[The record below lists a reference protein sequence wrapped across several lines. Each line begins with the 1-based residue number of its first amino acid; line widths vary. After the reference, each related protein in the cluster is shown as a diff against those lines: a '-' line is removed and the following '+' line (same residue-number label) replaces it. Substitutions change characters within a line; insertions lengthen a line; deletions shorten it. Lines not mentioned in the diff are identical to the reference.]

1 MPVEKNTVAISIY
14 GHSIRALVDTGAS
27 ISCVSSDL
35 IPKLGINPSQLSPSN
50 VRDAV
55 AVGGERHASLG
66 AISLPISFDGPLISH
81 TFHVFQ
87 SFNHPLILGL
97 DFLNQNDGIFNA
109 ENCTLYLRDP
119 DDNTAFSIDTNTGF
133 ARVLNTTSIP
143 PNSVVSVQVFITNIP
158 KHKTVLLEPCAQLPQ
173 CSLAGAKCLVENTG
187 KAFMQIINPSNK
199 PIRLNATTPIASA
212 SIVNEK
218 TIYSLDTPLTISK
231 QNTNSQS
238 KDPIHFDLQHTSLS
252 DVEKDLL
259 TSFLSKHRA
268 VFATDLHELGEA
280 KTQPHR
286 IDTGDAHPIRQRF
299 YRQSPH
305 VNAEMNR
312 QIEEMLSTGIIEES
326 SSMWQ
331 SPVVMVKKKNGQL
344 RFAVDYRK
352 LNAVTKQFTF
362 PLPRLEDVFDTIGSS
377 QAKLFSTLDLA
388 SGFWQIPMD
397 SDTKHKSAFVT
408 PSGVYQWKRM
418 PFGLVNAPASF
429 QALMTQVLRG
439 LNWKTCLVYVDDI
452 LVFSN
457 SFKEHLQHLEQIFTR
472 LTEAGLTLKPSK
484 CAFALS
490 SVKYL
495 GHVLT
500 KDGVQVDVSK
510 TDTVRSFPI
519 PRNQKELRSFL
530 GLCNY
535 YRKFVKG
542 YSRITNPLTALLCKD
557 TPFTWTEECQSAFD
571 KLRTA
576 LTTSPVLAYPDH
588 NKPFTLTTDAS
599 GSAIG
604 YILGQ
609 TDSTGIE
616 RVIAYGGR
624 SLNQHERKY
633 PVSEKEGLAIVEG
646 IKTYHVYL
654 ASQPFKIFTDHAALK
669 WLNNVKH
676 STGRLARWAVLLQ
689 GYKYEIH
696 YKPGKK
702 NEVADALSRRP
713 YPETSE
719 SLPESE
725 DVIPSADVS
734 SLESNKVFYETTF
747 FYKRSEDSIVSETT
761 SHTACVCAIDTNPS
775 IAELQQ
781 DCPDFGPMYKYFKN
795 DELPSEKSN
804 REKLL
809 SESNF
814 YVFLD
819 NVLYHYY
826 QPRSKRARHPD
837 NYVKQLAVPRC
848 LREDVL
854 RSYHDSLAGGAHF
867 GFERTYRAIQ
877 LKYYWPGMYQNVADY
892 VRSCDQCQCAKKSTQ
907 NTHAPL
913 VNMPVTKPFNRIHM
927 DILGPVTKTSKGHK
941 YILLVV
947 DSFSIWPEA
956 FPLKTQDSK
965 EIATVLFREIF
976 ARYGAPRTLITDRGQ
991 NFMSKLVT
999 AVCELFQVTRHHTSS
1014 YHPQTNAACE
1024 RMNSTIAQCIRT
1036 YINEDQDN
1044 WTELLPGILMALRM
1058 SPSTQS
1064 SDLSPHQILFG
1075 SEMELPFDTSVIPK
1089 DGMNQDAK
1097 THVEN
1102 LIKHL
1107 KVVENIATDN
1117 IRNAQQRQKAQ
1128 YDKTAVN
1135 KEFRVGEWV
1144 LLHNTK
1150 VRKGL
1155 SPKFTKPWDG
1165 PFYIARQ
1172 GSNNTYKIIRC
1183 SNNKALKSHI
1193 HANRLKPYNNPAHRQ
1208 HLDPPPDAE
1217 IIDDTHLPPDN
1228 YANEQHVNPNPNNIQ
1243 DATANNDATQPL
1255 QAPGDQPP
1263 TPTQPNNSGAPN
1275 PVPPDAPQGKN
1286 SSQPPS
1292 SQPEIHPP
1300 DALTGEDTQPTP
1312 SQTSDDNIGY
1322 VEKLIRYRYQKGKKY
1337 FLVKWIGYREKTWE
1351 PEDNINPALIQK
1363 YLIDKTQTGQAR
1375 KRKKRSC
1382 FN

>member
-14 GHSIRALVDTGAS
+14 GHSIKALVDTGAS

-97 DFLNQNDGIFNA
+97 DFLNKNDGIFNA
-109 ENCTLYLRDP
+109 ENSTLYLRDP
-119 DDNTAFSIDTNTGF
+119 DDHTAFSIDTNTGF
-133 ARVLNTTSIP
+133 ARVLYTTTVP

-173 CSLAGAKCLVENTG
+173 RSLAGAKCLVENTG

-218 TIYSLDTPLTISK
+218 TIYSLDTPSTISK
-231 QNTNSQS
+231 QNTDSQS

-457 SFKEHLQHLEQIFTR
+457 SFKEHLQHLEQIFAR

-500 KDGVQVDVSK
+500 KDGIQVDVSK
-510 TDTVRSFPI
+510 TDTVRSFPV

-557 TPFTWTEECQSAFD
+557 APFIWSEECQSAFD

-609 TDSTGIE
+609 IDSTGIE

-669 WLNNVKH
+669 WLNNVKQ

-719 SLPESE
+719 SLSESE
-725 DVIPSADVS
+725 DVIPSSDIA
-734 SLESNKVFYETTF
+734 SLEFNKVFYETTF
-747 FYKRSEDSIVSETT
+747 FYKKSEDSIVSETT
-761 SHTACVCAIDTNPS
+761 SHTDCVCAIDTNPS
-775 IAELQQ
+775 ITELQK

-795 DELPSEKSN
+795 DELPEEKSN

-819 NVLYHYY
+819 NILYHYY

-854 RSYHDSLAGGAHF
+854 RSYHDSLAGGAHL

-892 VRSCDQCQCAKKSTQ
+892 VRSCDHCQCAKKSTQ
-907 NTHAPL
+907 NTHVPL
-913 VNMPVTKPFNRIHM
+913 VNMPVTKPFKRIHM
-927 DILGPVTKTSKGHK
+927 DILGPVTQTSKGHK

-947 DSFSIWPEA
+947 DSFSKWPEA

-965 EIATVLFREIF
+965 EIAKVLFREIF

-999 AVCELFQVTRHHTSS
+999 AVCELFQVTRHYTSS

-1044 WTELLPGILMALRM
+1044 WKELLPGILMALRM

-1075 SEMELPFDTSVIPK
+1075 SEMELPFDTSLLPK

-1107 KVVENIATDN
+1107 KIVENIATEN
-1117 IRNAQQRQKAQ
+1117 IQNTQQRQKTQ
-1128 YDKTAVN
+1128 YDKKAVD

-1144 LLHNTK
+1144 LLHNTRVK
-1150 VRKGL
+1150 KGL

-1165 PFYIARQ
+1165 PFYVSSQ
-1172 GSNNTYKIIRC
+1172 GLNHTYKIIRC
-1183 SNNKALKSHI
+1183 SNNKAIRSFI
-1193 HANRLKPYNNPAHRQ
+1193 HANRLKPYNNPAHRK
-1208 HLDPPPDAE
+1208 HLDPPPATEPIDDSHQPATEDADHTNQPDDPIRLNNAIQPPNPLGNQPQTL
-1217 IIDDTHLPPDN
+1217 IIQYPNGTPDQIPSDVLPEDDTHLLNPQPYALPPTTQTGDGIQNQNPQPPDDN
-1228 YANEQHVNPNPNNIQ
+1228 A
-1243 DATANNDATQPL
+1243 
-1255 QAPGDQPP
+1255 
-1263 TPTQPNNSGAPN
+1263 
-1275 PVPPDAPQGKN
+1275 
-1286 SSQPPS
+1286 SS
-1292 SQPEIHPP
+1292 
-1300 DALTGEDTQPTP
+1300 DTLH
-1312 SQTSDDNIGY
+1312 GY
-1322 VEKLIRYRYQKGKKY
+1322 VEKLVKYKYIRGKKH
-1337 FLVKWIGYREKTWE
+1337 FLVKWMGCPDKTWE
-1351 PEDNINPALIQK
+1351 PEENLNPALVQK
-1363 YLIDKTQTGQAR
+1363 YHIDRTQTGR
-1375 KRKKRSC
+1375 KKKRKKRTC